1 MKRAVLLTGHFPF
14 QKRRPS
20 MLWVSHHLRGAGWH
34 MTHVTVGYSWLSKV
48 FGDVRLTALDHP
60 PHRGTHHHGPHLT
73 SIYSLPLVHP
83 VKTKSAP
90 LNRWLEPGCRLFTN
104 HWCRRLHTPLAQA
117 DLVICESGPPVL
129 LGPLLAEQAPQAA
142 RIYRV
147 SDDIRLL
154 NAPDILL
161 RAERDHRPFTRIST
175 ASPHI
180 AARFADHPNVTLDPI
195 GIPHADLKVSIADPY
210 PRPHPGPIA
219 VCAGTTLL
227 DTAALTRLADARP
240 RWQIHV
246 LGRLRETPPA
256 QPNITWHGEQDFETT
271 RAHIAHADIGLAPYR
286 DEPGAAYQTTNSN
299 RILLYRYHGL
309 PTLGPDRLCH
319 PSIPSIIGYNSPQ
332 ALDRCETWK
341 RDPEAVP
348 DWKELADRLSQNGVT
363 EPPEVKSTPPASAEN
378 PRVKTVP
385 ALACKA

>member
-20 MLWVSHHLRGAGWH
+20 MLWVSHHLRAAGWH
-34 MTHVTVGYSWLSKV
+34 LTHVTVGYSWLSKI
-48 FGDVRLTALDHP
+48 FGDVRLSALDSP
-60 PHRGTHHHGPHLT
+60 PHYGCHQHGPRLS
-73 SIYSLPLVHP
+73 SIFSLPPLHP
-83 VKTKSAP
+83 IETGNPRLSR
-90 LNRWLEPGCRLFTN
+90 LLEPGYRLFTR
-104 HWCRRLHTPLAQA
+104 HWRRQLRSPLARA

-161 RAERDHRPFTRIST
+161 RAERDHRHFTRIST

-195 GIPHADLKVSIADPY
+195 GIPQAEIRVSTADPH
-210 PRPHPGPIA
+210 PRPRPGPIA
-219 VCAGTTLL
+219 VCAGTTML
-227 DTAALTRLADARP
+227 DTAALTRLSDARP
-240 RWQIHV
+240 RWQIHI
-246 LGRLRETPPA
+246 LGRLRQTPP
-256 QPNITWHGEQDFETT
+256 QRPNITWHGEQDFETT
-271 RAHIAHADIGLAPYR
+271 LAHIAHADIGLAPYC
-286 DEPGAAYQTTNSN
+286 DAPGVEYQTTNSN
-299 RILLYRYHGL
+299 RILLYRHHGL

-319 PSIPSIIGYNSPQ
+319 PSLPSILGYNSPD
-332 ALDRCETWK
+332 ALQRCETWQ
-341 RDPEAVP
+341 RRPESVP

-363 EPPEVKSTPPASAEN
+363 EPPETTSTPPPTAEN
-378 PRVKTVP
+378 PRVNTVP
-385 ALACKA
+385 AFACKA